1 MADSLKQAED
11 ILTSQELQELISL
24 GQLSPSSRSSEQS
37 DRRMELLSKMIDQ
50 G

>member
-24 GQLSPSSRSSEQS
+24 GQLSPSSRSSD
-37 DRRMELLSKMIDQ
+37 DRGTDPIGGVEMVE
-50 G
+50 